1 MRYIGTNKCM
11 PNSLNSIKMP
21 TILRFFSNDLM
32 NALYLETQLLIIALI
47 IDPLDDAYK
56 SLGILLTL
64 FGVRIGELFDNSIC
78 IDMKIPTKIR

>member
-1 MRYIGTNKCM
+1 M

-56 SLGILLTL
+56 SLGILLTSNQYQ
-64 FGVRIGELFDNSIC
+64 DNLTRFVKSCYGLTI
-78 IDMKIPTKIR
+78 